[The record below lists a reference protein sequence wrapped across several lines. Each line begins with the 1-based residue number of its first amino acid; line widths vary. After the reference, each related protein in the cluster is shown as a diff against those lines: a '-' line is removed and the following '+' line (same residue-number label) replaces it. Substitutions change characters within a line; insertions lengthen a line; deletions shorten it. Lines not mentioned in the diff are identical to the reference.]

1 MAEGGLKRGREP
13 RREPGRTVSRGG
25 EARPWW
31 RDAPFLFGLLAGPV
45 TWALLALTGLP
56 VAAGSPPPAAWL
68 VSVLLA
74 PVVEEYLFRGLLQGA
89 LLQRPRLARRWFGI
103 SGANVLVSIA
113 FAAAHLWSR
122 PSTAAVAVLLPSLA
136 LGACR
141 ERYGILAPCMVLH
154 AFWNAGFV
162 WLFA

>member
-1 MAEGGLKRGREP
+1 MWQARQGHPALPYTAAFPPHWTNLCPDNVGPQPAEPSERLPAAASAVR
-13 RREPGRTVSRGG
+13 
-25 EARPWW
+25 RPWPLP
-31 RDAPFLFGLLAGPV
+31 ALA
-45 TWALLALTGLP
+45 
-56 VAAGSPPPAAWL
+56 
-68 VSVLLA
+68 LLA